1 MKKIKVVA
9 VVLSAV
15 MAFSLMACGTS
26 TATEPAP
33 QPAAEVKPAPVEV
46 TEPAPE
52 PKEEPMVEAPTEEPA
67 TEEVASEEPATEEP
81 TEEPE
86 VDPMEALLASNM
98 GEYVSDGVFDA
109 EKFMKDTG
117 ASYWWL
123 GAYDDPVYGNLVF
136 GYEDWF
142 IQLGSDQGN
151 PDINFIMLG
160 DGDWLS
166 ESPSRAYSFV
176 FPSGNNITIKDE
188 QTDITVSAE
197 CVTYLQDIFSFISEN
212 GLDMASDIPGT
223 DFKPCNPEDET
234 EQY

>member
-1 MKKIKVVA
+1 MKKIRFFA
-9 VVLSAV
+9 AISLSVILAL
-15 MAFSLMACGTS
+15 SLMACGTS
-26 TATEPAP
+26 SATE
-33 QPAAEVKPAPVEV
+33 PAAEVKPAPVEV
-46 TEPAPE
+46 AEPAPE
-52 PKEEPMVEAPTEEPA
+52 PKEEPTVEAPAEEPA

-86 VDPMEALLASNM
+86 VDPMGALLASNM
-98 GEYVSDGVFDA
+98 SEYVSDGVFDA

-117 ASYWWL
+117 ASYW
-123 GAYDDPVYGNLVF
+123 
-136 GYEDWF
+136 
-142 IQLGSDQGN
+142 
-151 PDINFIMLG
+151 
-160 DGDWLS
+160 LS
-166 ESPSRAYSFV
+166 ESPSRTYSFV

-197 CVTYLQDIFSFISEN
+197 CITHLQDIFSFISEN